1 MFLTNLLISGLA
13 VFVTAYILD
22 GVVVDNYLV
31 ALLVSVLLG
40 LANAVLK
47 PILLIFTL
55 PINILTLGLFTF
67 VINAIMVIIVSSV
80 VAGFTVTNFWWALLF
95 SLLLSVVNSI
105 LLSLVKK

>member
-1 MFLTNLLISGLA
+1 MYVPNNLLISGLA

-67 VINAIMVIIVSSV
+67 VINAIMVIIVE
-80 VAGFTVTNFWWALLF
+80 
-95 SLLLSVVNSI
+95 
-105 LLSLVKK
+105 